1 MFKGMVM
8 GMEVTNDEPSE
19 LVVVRF
25 PKEVEDVV
33 LVVVVEVLLLFPG
46 RVLVV
51 ERVPELED

>member
-1 MFKGMVM
+1 MVM